1 MEEGFYQK
9 DNDNVPEWM
18 QTVTIY
24 SKTSERDIEYLLCL
38 NTASLIYMA
47 NLGCIEINP
56 WNWIIGNLDFP
67 DYGISDLDQPQD
79 IDFTEEIS
87 IAKQFKSVLHA
98 AEIAGYCKTSSSK
111 GLHIYIPMAARYT
124 YEEVRN
130 FVKLPCHI
138 VHQSLPSTT
147 TI

>member
-1 MEEGFYQK
+1 
-9 DNDNVPEWM
+9 M

-56 WNWIIGNLDFP
+56 WNLRIGNLDFP

-79 IDFTEEIS
+79 ID
-87 IAKQFKSVLHA
+87 LHA